1 MPKLKRR
8 ADGRYQKVIV
18 DKRTGKK
25 VFFYG
30 KSEKELNQKVLS
42 YTGEQEKG
50 AYFNDV
56 ADSWWEETEQ
66 TISYQSRQSYGVAL
80 KRAQEEFKSFSIKDI
95 KPKDILFYINKLVN
109 KGYAQKTISNH
120 KMVVNRI
127 FEYAVINNFTEFNP
141 CASVKLPKN
150 LQKSKR
156 SAATTEEEKII
167 FESSE
172 EWLFPFIALMTGARK
187 GEILA
192 LQYKDIDFN
201 ANTIK
206 ITKSI
211 YYEGNSPK
219 IKLPKTE
226 AGIRTVPLL
235 EPLKQKLLQNKFK
248 QDDFIISDKEGN
260 PISKKSFRWK
270 YAQFQKK
277 TGVNCTAHQ
286 IRHSFATNA
295 FECDISPKAVQ
306 ELLGHKQLST
316 TMDIYTDFRK
326 KAFDEAASKL
336 NENFKK

>member
-1 MPKLKRR
+1 MPRLKRR
-8 ADGRYQKVIV
+8 ADGRFQKVIV
-18 DKRTGKK
+18 EKRTGKK
-25 VFFYG
+25 VFFYA
-30 KSEKELNQKVLS
+30 KTEKELNQKILA

-50 AYFNDV
+50 TSFDFIAS
-56 ADSWWEETEQ
+56 SWWEETES
-66 TISYQSRQSYGVAL
+66 TISYQSRQSYTVAL
-80 KRAQEEFKSFSIKDI
+80 KRAQEEFKNCSIIDV
-95 KPKDILFYINKLVN
+95 KPKDILFYINKLAN

-120 KMVVNRI
+120 KMVINRI
-127 FEYAVINNFTEFNP
+127 FDFAVLNNYTEYNP

-156 SAATTEEEKII
+156 SAATPEEEKII
-167 FESSE
+167 LESAN

-192 LQYKDIDFN
+192 LQYKDIDFT

-206 ITKSI
+206 ISKSV
-211 YYEGNSPK
+211 YYEGNTPK
-219 IKLPKTE
+219 IKQPKTE

-235 EPLKQKLLQNKFK
+235 DPLREKLLEKEFNQE
-248 QDDFIISDKEGN
+248 DFIISDKDGK
-260 PISKKSFRWK
+260 PITKKCFRWK

-277 TGVNCTAHQ
+277 TGITCTAHQ
-286 IRHSFATNA
+286 LRHSYATTA

-326 KAFDEAASKL
+326 KAFDEAADKL
-336 NENFKK
+336 NKNFKK

>member
-1 MPKLKRR
+1 MSKLKRR
-8 ADGRYQKVIV
+8 SDGRYQKVIV
-18 DKRTGKK
+18 DSRTGKK

-30 KSEKELNQKVLS
+30 KTEKELNQKILA
-42 YTGEQEKG
+42 YTGEQAKG
-50 AYFNDV
+50 ALFSDV
-56 ADSWWEETEQ
+56 AKAWWEEAEPSL
-66 TISYQSRQSYGVAL
+66 SYQSRQSYSVAL
-80 KRAQEEFKSFSIKDI
+80 KRAQEEFKNVSIIDI
-95 KPKDILFYINKLVN
+95 KPKDILYYINKLVN

-127 FEYAVINNFTEFNP
+127 FEYAVLNNYTEFNP

-156 SAATTEEEKII
+156 SAASPEEEKII
-167 FESSE
+167 LKSAD

-206 ITKSI
+206 ISKSI
-211 YYEGNSPK
+211 YYEGNNPK
-219 IKLPKTE
+219 LKPPKN
-226 AGIRTVPLL
+226 GKNRTVPLL
-235 EPLKQKLLQNKFK
+235 DPLREKLLERKFNQK
-248 QDDFIISDKEGN
+248 DFIISDEEGK
-260 PISKKSFRWK
+260 PISKKAFRWR

-277 TGVNCTAHQ
+277 TGVSCTAHQ
-286 IRHSFATNA
+286 IRHSYATTA

-306 ELLGHKQLST
+306 EILGHKQLST

-336 NENFKK
+336 NKNFKK

>member
-1 MPKLKRR
+1 MAKLKRR
-8 ADGRYQKVIV
+8 ADGRYQKVIT

-30 KSEKELNQKVLS
+30 KSEKEINQKILT
-42 YTGEQEKG
+42 YTGEQAKG
-50 AYFNDV
+50 ASFSDV
-56 ADSWWEETEQ
+56 ADSWWEEAEPS
-66 TISYQSRQSYGVAL
+66 ISYQSRQSYSVAL
-80 KRAQEEFKSFSIKDI
+80 KRAQEEFKNFSIIDI

-120 KMVVNRI
+120 KMVINRI
-127 FEYAVINNFTEFNP
+127 FEFAVLNNYTEFNP

-156 SAATTEEEKII
+156 SAATPEEEKII
-167 FESSE
+167 LESAD

-201 ANTIK
+201 AGTIK
-206 ITKSI
+206 ITKSV
-211 YYEGNSPK
+211 YYEGNNPK

-235 EPLKQKLLQNKFK
+235 DPLREKLLERKFN
-248 QDDFIISDKEGN
+248 QEDFIISDEEGK
-260 PISKKSFRWK
+260 PISKKAFRWR

-277 TGVNCTAHQ
+277 TGVSCTAHQ
-286 IRHSFATNA
+286 IRHSYATTA
-295 FECDISPKAVQ
+295 FECNISPKAVQ

-326 KAFDEAASKL
+326 KAFDDAAAKL
-336 NENFKK
+336 NDNFKK

>member
-30 KSEKELNQKVLS
+30 KSEKEINQKILN

-50 AYFNDV
+50 ASFQEV
-56 ADSWWEETEQ
+56 ADSWWEEAEPTL
-66 TISYQSRQSYGVAL
+66 SYQSRQSYSVAL
-80 KRAQEEFKSFSIKDI
+80 KRAQEEFKSFSIIDI

-127 FEYAVINNFTEFNP
+127 FEYAILNKYTEFNP

-156 SAATTEEEKII
+156 SAASPEEEKII
-167 FESSE
+167 LESPD

-192 LQYKDIDFN
+192 LQYKDIDFK
-201 ANTIK
+201 AKTIK
-206 ITKSI
+206 ISKSI
-211 YYEGNSPK
+211 YYEGNKPK
-219 IKLPKTE
+219 LKPPKN
-226 AGIRTVPLL
+226 GKNRTVPLL
-235 EPLKQKLLQNKFK
+235 DPLREKLLERKFN
-248 QDDFIISDKEGN
+248 QEDFIISDEEGK
-260 PISKKSFRWK
+260 PISKKAFRWR

-277 TGVNCTAHQ
+277 TGISCTAHQ
-286 IRHSFATNA
+286 IRHSYATTA

-306 ELLGHKQLST
+306 EILGHKQLST

-326 KAFDEAASKL
+326 RAFDEAASKL
-336 NENFKK
+336 NKNFKK